1 MPSKKSRKEDNSS
14 RGLPSKSEIL
24 DFLQGATDKV
34 GKREIARAFH
44 IRGDQRKEL
53 KELLAEM
60 ADEGLI
66 SGNRKR
72 LSEPGKLPTV
82 SVLEILGDDEH
93 GETFAVP
100 VNWDNGENGAPPK
113 VLMRNKPGR
122 KKGAAQDIPGKGS
135 RILARLS
142 RIKKADQDGY
152 EYTAHVM
159 KVLPRNAN
167 QLLGIYR
174 TVEDRGG
181 LIQPIDKK
189 QLKDWPVAKGD
200 EGGASD
206 GELVR
211 YEILKA
217 GRFGLAKARVE
228 ECLGNPDN
236 QKAVSLIAI
245 HSHGIRNEFPVSVMK
260 ESEALPEC
268 KMENRDDLRN
278 IPLIT
283 IDPVDARDHDDAVWA
298 TQDDDPA
305 NKDGWVIIVAIA
317 DVSHYIKPASEL
329 DIEARKRGN
338 SVYFPDRVVPML
350 PERISNDLCSLRYDE
365 ERPCL
370 AVRMVFNAKGQ
381 KQSHRFIRGYMKSA
395 AKLSYEQAQEAFDG
409 KPGDTAKPIME
420 SILQP
425 LWNAYQALASARD
438 SRSPLD
444 LDLPERKII
453 LDDEGQ
459 IDRIVIPERLDAHR
473 LIEECMIQANVCAAE
488 ELEKHKAPLIYRA
501 HDAPSDEKISALA
514 EFLASIDIKVAKGT
528 NMRPEHFNKI
538 LFQTRDSAYY
548 HVVNEVVLRSQSQA
562 EYTPQNAGHFGLNLR
577 RYAHF
582 TSPIRRYA
590 DLLVHRALIAAL
602 ELGDDGITE
611 REQAELSEI
620 CKEISD
626 LERKAMAAERDT
638 VDRLV
643 SSYLSEH
650 VGSAFNGRISGVT
663 KSGLFVRLTDTG
675 ADGFIPVS
683 TMRDDYYI
691 FEEKLKAL
699 VGERTGLSYR
709 LGDLVEVN
717 LVEVVPS
724 AGAMRFSLIT
734 SGKKLSVKPTGK
746 SAGKKKGNKRGTTL
760 RKSKRRK
767 ER

>member
-1 MPSKKSRKEDNSS
+1 MPSKKNRKQGSSS
-14 RGLPSKSEIL
+14 RELPSKSEIL

-44 IRGDQRKEL
+44 IRGDQRREL

-66 SGNRKR
+66 TGNRKQ

-82 SVLEILGDDEH
+82 SVLEITGDDEH
-93 GETFAVP
+93 GETFATP
-100 VNWDNGENGAPPK
+100 VNWDKNEFGPPPK
-113 VLMRNKPGR
+113 VMIRAKSGR
-122 KKGAAQDIPGKGS
+122 KKDSSQGIPEKGA
-135 RILARLS
+135 RVLARLS
-142 RIKKADQDGY
+142 RIKKAERDGY
-152 EYTAHVM
+152 EYTGNIM
-159 KVLPRNAN
+159 KVLPKNAN

-174 TVEDRGG
+174 SVPERGG
-181 LIQPIDKK
+181 LVQPIDKK

-211 YEILKA
+211 FEILKA

-228 ECLGNPDN
+228 ECLGNPDD

-245 HSHGIRNEFPVSVMK
+245 HAHGIRNQFPDQVIK
-260 ESEALPEC
+260 EADALSEC
-268 KMENRDDLRN
+268 TMGQRENLRD

-298 TQDDDPA
+298 MPDEDPD
-305 NKDGWVIIVAIA
+305 NKNGWIVLVAIA
-317 DVSHYIKPASEL
+317 DVSHYVTSSSEL

-350 PERISNDLCSLRYDE
+350 PERISNNLCSLKHDE

-370 AVRMVFNAKGQ
+370 AVKMIFDANGHKKG
-381 KQSHRFIRGYMKSA
+381 HRFIRGFMKSA
-395 AKLSYEQAQEAFDG
+395 AKLSYEQAQQAFDG
-409 KPGDTAKPIME
+409 KPDVVAKPITD
-420 SILQP
+420 SILKP
-425 LWNAYQALASARD
+425 LWNAYQALAAARD
-438 SRSPLD
+438 NRSPLD
-444 LDLPERKII
+444 LDLPERKIV
-453 LDDEGQ
+453 LDDQGQ
-459 IDRIVIPERLDAHR
+459 IDKIVIPERLEAHR
-473 LIEECMIQANVCAAE
+473 LIEEFMIQANVCAAE
-488 ELEKHKAPLIYRA
+488 ELEKHKVPLVYRA
-501 HDAPSDEKISALA
+501 HDAPSDEKITALA
-514 EFLASIDIKVAKGT
+514 EFLSSLDIKVTKGT

-538 LFQTRDSAYY
+538 LHQTKDSAYY

-590 DLLVHRALIAAL
+590 DLLVHRALISAL
-602 ELGDDGITE
+602 ELGNDGITD

-638 VDRLV
+638 IDRLV

-650 VGSAFNGRISGVT
+650 VGSSFNGRISGVT

-691 FEEKLKAL
+691 FDERLKSL
-699 VGERTGLSYR
+699 VGERTKLSYR
-709 LGDLVEVN
+709 LGDNVEVN

-724 AGAMRFSLIT
+724 AGAMRFSLIS
-734 SGKKLSVKPTGK
+734 SGKKLPGK
-746 SAGKKKGNKRGTTL
+746 VSGSKQKDKGNRRGTTL
-760 RKSKRRK
+760 RKSKRRRPK
-767 ER
+767 

>member
-1 MPSKKSRKEDNSS
+1 MPSKKSRSQETSS
-14 RGLPSKSEIL
+14 RELPSKSEIL

-44 IRGDQRKEL
+44 IRGDQRREL

-93 GETFAVP
+93 GETYASP
-100 VNWDNGENGAPPK
+100 VNWDKNELGDAPR
-113 VLMRNKPGR
+113 VLMRAKPGR
-122 KKGAAQDIPGKGS
+122 KKGPPQDIPAKGA
-135 RILARLS
+135 RVLARLS

-152 EYTAHVM
+152 EYTAQVM
-159 KVLPRNAN
+159 KVLPKNAN

-174 TVEDRGG
+174 SVEERGG
-181 LIQPIDKK
+181 LIHPIDKK

-200 EGGASD
+200 DGGASD

-228 ECLGNPDN
+228 ECLGNPDD

-245 HSHGIRNEFPVSVMK
+245 HAHGIRNTFPEQVIK
-260 ESEALPEC
+260 ESEALSEC
-268 KMENRDDLRN
+268 TMGMREDLRD

-298 TQDDDPA
+298 TRDDDPE

-317 DVSHYIKPASEL
+317 DVSHYVTSGSEL

-350 PERISNDLCSLRYDE
+350 PERISNNLCSLKHDE

-370 AVRMVFNAKGQ
+370 AVRMVFDAKGH
-381 KQSHRFIRGYMKSA
+381 KKGHKFMRGFMKSA
-395 AKLSYEQAQEAFDG
+395 AKLSYEEAQDAFDG
-409 KPGDTAKPIME
+409 KPGKTAKLIVDN
-420 SILQP
+420 ILKP
-425 LWNAYQALASARD
+425 LWDAYQALASARD

-453 LDDEGQ
+453 LDDQGQ
-459 IDRIVIPERLDAHR
+459 IDRIVIPERLEAHR
-473 LIEECMIQANVCAAE
+473 LIEEFMIQSNVCAAE
-488 ELEKHKAPLIYRA
+488 ELEKHKVPLVYRA
-501 HDAPSDEKISALA
+501 HDAPSDEKITALA
-514 EFLASIDIKVAKGT
+514 EFLSSIDIKVAKGT

-538 LFQTRDSAYY
+538 LHQTKDSAYY

-577 RYAHF
+577 RYSHF

-590 DLLVHRALIAAL
+590 DLLVHRALISAL

-638 VDRLV
+638 IDRLV

-650 VGSAFNGRISGVT
+650 VGSTFNGRISGVT

-691 FEEKLKAL
+691 FEEKQKAL
-699 VGERTGLSYR
+699 VGERTKLSYR
-709 LGDLVEVN
+709 LGDNVEVN

-724 AGAMRFSLIT
+724 AGAMRFSLLS
-734 SGKKLSVKPTGK
+734 SGKKLPGK
-746 SAGKKKGNKRGTTL
+746 ASSKKKDKGSKRGTTL
-760 RKSKRRK
+760 RKSRKRR
-767 ER
+767 